1 MNCTLAKP
9 NAGPTR
15 QFVNTSAFR
24 APYGTSGNGI
34 PNSPRWSEVRVN
46 PPTFYETASCKR
58 RSVVHCEAWK
68 FPTKL
73 RASAFTLSRM
83 S

>member
-24 APYGTSGNGI
+24 APYGASGNGI
-34 PNSPRWSEVRVN
+34 PNSLDGRKSAN
-46 PPTFYETASCKR
+46 G
-58 RSVVHCEAWK
+58 
-68 FPTKL
+68 TKGIF
-73 RASAFTLSRM
+73 AAADAMSAF
-83 S
+83 